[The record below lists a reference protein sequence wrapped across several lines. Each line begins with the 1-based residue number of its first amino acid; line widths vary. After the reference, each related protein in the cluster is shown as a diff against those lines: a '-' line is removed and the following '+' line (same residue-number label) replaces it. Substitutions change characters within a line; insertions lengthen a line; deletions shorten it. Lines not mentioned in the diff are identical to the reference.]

1 MSQRIAIV
9 GAGISG
15 LTAAWYLSR
24 HHQVEVFEANDY
36 LGGHTCTVPVSRE
49 HGDYAID
56 VGFIVFNDRTYPN
69 YLRLLDELG
78 LQGRPTAMGFAVGVP
93 LLPLCLFWFAR
104 WLWLRKH
111 PGERIA
117 QEEPPVLDAE

>member
-24 HHQVEVFEANDY
+24 DHQVDVFEANDY

-78 LQGRPTAMGFAVGVP
+78 LRRWYLPSATSATDWSIPVMGWAGF
-93 LLPLCLFWFAR
+93 LPRSAIF
-104 WLWLRKH
+104 
-111 PGERIA
+111 
-117 QEEPPVLDAE
+117 